1 MHMCTDG
8 CTKKKKIT
16 SDYSMKPAAATRVT
30 TLALLQGL
38 QRNNQNAVKQ
48 KRGELTESSYRTS
61 DDFVLV
67 PRRKHGADNVSSK

>member
-1 MHMCTDG
+1 
-8 CTKKKKIT
+8 
-16 SDYSMKPAAATRVT
+16 MKPAAATRVT

-38 QRNNQNAVKQ
+38 QRNNQNVVKQ

-67 PRRKHGADNVSSK
+67 PRRKHRADNVSSKWTEIGIK